1 MTLYLL
7 DDSMSVAGLFDRA
20 GRHAEAVLD
29 RSLIKIVIIE
39 SVSYRIVCPILR
51 LAFSVELRLV
61 TDRQRYSHIVYV
73 EQQKSDL

>member
-39 SVSYRIVCPILR
+39 SVSYRIALFAR
-51 LAFSVELRLV
+51 S
-61 TDRQRYSHIVYV
+61 YV
-73 EQQKSDL
+73 